1 MVRRRS
7 HEQAFRAPRPQ
18 SLHQPPDPDHAEL
31 SGTTTAT
38 EPRTPLQLGEH
49 RTDPSRLIATLGPRL
64 RSRGRRRSRGL
75 HGPDGRQPAIATL
88 HAMGEPSAAPAP
100 NPSWVS
106 VPVPEHLLD
115 EVQVFL
121 LHLSL
126 SSTPYAWDLEAMAEH
141 LGRLGERGRRLVTI
155 VAESMLQG
163 TPLTAPALAERLDVH
178 VHEVFGIMH
187 LANDVVGVPRPD
199 LLWNSLNPE
208 GAPAV
213 ERVVMMS
220 EPLVTMVIT
229 IDRGAS
235 PEQADA
241 SV

>member
-1 MVRRRS
+1 MPT
-7 HEQAFRAPRPQ
+7 QAV
-18 SLHQPPDPDHAEL
+18 
-31 SGTTTAT
+31 
-38 EPRTPLQLGEH
+38 
-49 RTDPSRLIATLGPRL
+49 
-64 RSRGRRRSRGL
+64 GL
-75 HGPDGRQPAIATL
+75 CGADGRLPAIATL
-88 HAMGEPSAAPAP
+88 HAMGEPSAALVP
-100 NPSWVS
+100 NPSFVS

-115 EVQVFL
+115 EVQVFV

-126 SSTPYAWDLEAMAEH
+126 SSTPYAWNLEAMVEH
-141 LGRLGERGRRLVTI
+141 LGRLGERGRRLVTL

-163 TPLTAPALAERLDVH
+163 TPLTAPVLAERLDVN

-187 LANDVVGVPRPD
+187 LANDVLGVPRPD

-220 EPLVTMVIT
+220 EPLVTLVLA

-235 PEQADA
+235 SGHADP